1 MTRKSNTAAKGR
13 EPANGREALEE
24 TDPRV
29 LGANGKLLVNHLD
42 LDINEVLAIASDA
55 QRALDRQLKRHS
67 RKNSLTQRALYILGL
82 VDAGLDRPSHLME
95 YFDVAPST
103 ITVETDKLVEAA
115 LLSRVTDP
123 NDRRSLRLALTPK
136 GRKLHREAMELV
148 NEMFR
153 PRFSRLS
160 EEEFRICVSAMRKIV
175 YPIDPP
181 ATTEV
186 AEPPSRV
193 RRKGA
198 A

>member
-1 MTRKSNTAAKGR
+1 MARKANTAAKGR
-13 EPANGREALEE
+13 ETASGRAAPDDL
-24 TDPRV
+24 DPRV
-29 LGANGKLLVNHLD
+29 LGANGKLLVNQLD

-67 RKNSLTQRALYILGL
+67 RKHSLTQRALYILGL
-82 VDAGLDRPSHLME
+82 IDAGLDRPSHLME
-95 YFDVAPST
+95 YFDVLPST

-123 NDRRSLRLALTPK
+123 NDRRSIRLALTPK

-153 PRFSRLS
+153 PRFSQLT
-160 EEEFRICVSAMRKIV
+160 EEELRICVGAMRKIV

-181 ATTEV
+181 V
-186 AEPPSRV
+186 AEAVVEPPARI